1 MSVEEVLLRVPVA
14 KPELKSAVQDEGL
27 EQVTS
32 VVVTP
37 VAVVYV
43 HWTCPVCPV
52 PSHVTVCC
60 ATFSLSSLAFFPSGP
75 SH

>member
-1 MSVEEVLLRVPVA
+1 MSVEEVLFRVPVA
-14 KPELKSAVQDEGL
+14 KRLLRSSVQEEGL

-37 VAVVYV
+37 VVVVYL
-43 HWTCPVCPV
+43 HCTCPVCPV
-52 PSHVTVCC
+52 PSHVTVCP
-60 ATFSLSSLAFFPSGP
+60 ATFSLSSIAFFPSGP